1 MFEDSRVNIMKE
13 SLAVFEDIVKNP
25 LFKSTPIYVF
35 LNKKDIF
42 EKMVSSHPLRQY
54 FPDYNGDAG
63 VDPAVNFIKQKFRDI
78 AKVH

>member
-1 MFEDSRVNIMKE
+1 MFEDSRVNIMNE

-42 EKMVSSHPLRQY
+42 EVRKSWNGSHTMHILLSKIY
-54 FPDYNGDAG
+54 
-63 VDPAVNFIKQKFRDI
+63 
-78 AKVH
+78 

>member
-42 EKMVSSHPLRQY
+42 EVREEFTFLYEFKILLFLLFKSY
-54 FPDYNGDAG
+54 
-63 VDPAVNFIKQKFRDI
+63 
-78 AKVH
+78 